1 MLIVR
6 DSDGKIRCAKCYCKL
21 GKKEV
26 IGDKF
31 LPRGYTGGISSDLNS
46 VGVCKICHK
55 ERLKVK
61 FVLPTYWRYL
71 NGEQKSNLEKY
82 MKNVRSSILSEDID
96 DKIKEGIKK
105 L

>member
-1 MLIVR
+1 MLIVK

-31 LPRGYTGGISSDLNS
+31 LPRGYSGGLASDLNS

-61 FVLPTYWRYL
+61 FVLPTYWKHL
-71 NGEQKSNLEKY
+71 SSEQRSNLEKY
-82 MKNVRSSILSEDID
+82 MRNVRSDILHEDID
-96 DKIKEGIKK
+96 DKTKEWIKK